1 MQEKNIISNNG
12 WQNQGICINFA
23 LDNLDPKYQ
32 TLFNVIV
39 KLSFGYKEVKTK
51 RVTIDELALLSKLG
65 RRTVIRHIAYLI
77 ENNFVEAIHSKHN
90 PKGGGSESYAY
101 APCYPK
107 GYGKLNFKDDEKK
120 ESSNTKSKVPDKKE
134 VTSYKNMYF

>member
-39 KLSFGYKEVKTK
+39 KLSFGYKEVKTR
-51 RVTIDELALLSKLG
+51 RVTIDDLALLSKLG

-90 PKGGGSESYAY
+90 PKGGGSEAYAY
-101 APCYPK
+101 APTYPK
-107 GYGKLNFKDDEKK
+107 GYGKLNFEDDMKSPPSSGSKNSEPEKK
-120 ESSNTKSKVPDKKE
+120 NRED
-134 VTSYKNMYF
+134 YKF

>member
-39 KLSFGYKEVKTK
+39 KLSFGYKEEKTK

-90 PKGGGSESYAY
+90 PKGGGSEAYAY
-101 APCYPK
+101 APVYPK
-107 GYGKLNFKDDEKK
+107 GYGKICFGDDTQKSTTSGSKKQEPEKW
-120 ESSNTKSKVPDKKE
+120 SSENLT
-134 VTSYKNMYF
+134 F

>member
-39 KLSFGYKEVKTK
+39 KLSFGYKEVKTR
-51 RVTIDELALLSKLG
+51 RVTIDDLALLSKLG

-90 PKGGGSESYAY
+90 PKGGGSEAYAY
-101 APCYPK
+101 APTYPK
-107 GYGKLNFKDDEKK
+107 GYGKICFEDDMQKSSSTGSKKQEPEKW
-120 ESSNTKSKVPDKKE
+120 SSENLT
-134 VTSYKNMYF
+134 F

>member
-51 RVTIDELALLSKLG
+51 RVTVDELALLSKLG
-65 RRTVIRHIAYLI
+65 RRTVIRHIAYLV

-90 PKGGGSESYAY
+90 PKGGGSEAYAY
-101 APCYPK
+101 APTYPK
-107 GYGKLNFKDDEKK
+107 GYGKLCFKDDTQSPPSSGSKHSEPEKK
-120 ESSNTKSKVPDKKE
+120 NRED
-134 VTSYKNMYF
+134 YKF